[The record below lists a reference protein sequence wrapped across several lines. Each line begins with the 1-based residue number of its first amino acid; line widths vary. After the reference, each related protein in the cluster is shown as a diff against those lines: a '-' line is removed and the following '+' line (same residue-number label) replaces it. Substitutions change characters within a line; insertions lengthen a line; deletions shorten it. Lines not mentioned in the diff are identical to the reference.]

1 MVDLKPHNKENYQ
14 KIKQMFQSGKKICA
28 ISQATG
34 TGKTYLIA
42 KLCEDYADM
51 KKIIIAPNNYI
62 LDQTKEK
69 FTEYGIT
76 KTDFM
81 TYQKLIKMKDEEIS
95 DMDLDLI
102 VLDEFHHTTSKVWGE
117 KVDQLLSSHTGALI
131 FGTSATPVRTDGTNT
146 IDAVFNGNCVYEL
159 PLAKAIVEKIVP
171 MPKYIASLYTLDD
184 ELEKLRDKV
193 KNSYNTPEEK
203 KELHQKIDA
212 MRSQIEKS
220 YGVPIILNRHIP
232 DKQGKYIVF
241 CKNRSHL
248 KQIKDTVIEWFQ
260 TAGFKNIRSYF
271 LYSDYEENAKD
282 YKAFVEDTSN
292 NLKLLFS
299 VNMLN
304 EGLHLDGISGVLL
317 LRPTRS
323 NIIFNQQVGRC
334 IDAANT
340 KMPVILDLVNNFN
353 SVGYA
358 YNLKREIIDEAKS
371 KKDEGTV
378 FNTNWI
384 EDIDTFFITEY
395 IEDSI
400 KLFENIS
407 CGLKDGFERGLE
419 HLDKYIKEYG
429 DTLVPHGYV
438 CSDGFALGNWC
449 CNKRFGYRKELL
461 AENIVEDLNDRKFV
475 WNTYQ
480 ERFKKQVEEIKQY
493 IVINGK
499 FPSKHSKNYEEKN
512 LGCFLSNQK
521 HKFSIKGEEYP
532 MWKKQLLNSID
543 GFYFN
548 NKKDSFNRF
557 YELSIRYKK
566 RFGHLNIKYN
576 EIFSN
581 VNIGNLYY
589 RIKSKYINNELTTKQ
604 IELLRDLGVVFEDKF
619 DKRRKKYLNL
629 ISQLAKKR
637 KCIKSYGKYSTLYSY
652 INNYF
657 KINKDS
663 LTTSEIKDICI
674 VMGCGFE
681 EFGRRNNSKCVEVFD
696 NNGNSLGIFRSC
708 GQLAKLSEEKF
719 GVKFS
724 QSCIRE
730 VCKGNYKQYKKYT
743 FKYVDEDTQI
753 VTGTKQ

>member
-81 TYQKLIKMKDEEIS
+81 TYQKLIKMEDKEIS
-95 DMDLDLI
+95 DMELDLI

-117 KVDQLLSSHTGALI
+117 KVEQLLSSHTGALI

-146 IDAVFNGNCVYEL
+146 IDAVFNGNCVYDL
-159 PLAKAIVEKIVP
+159 PLSKAIVEKIVP
-171 MPKYIASLYTLDD
+171 MPKYIASLYTLDE

-203 KELHQKIDA
+203 KELNQKIDA

-260 TAGFKNIRSYF
+260 TAGFKNIRSYC

-358 YNLKREIIDEAKS
+358 YNLKREIIDEAKR

-395 IEDSI
+395 IENPVR
-400 KLFENIS
+400 LFENVA

-419 HLDKYIKEYG
+419 HLEAYIAENG
-429 DTLVPHGYV
+429 DALVPMEYV
-438 CSDGFALGNWC
+438 CADGFALGNWTGARRNEYK
-449 CNKRFGYRKELL
+449 NKVLSIHKTKDLEKLEFCWNAQDFKFKEQIKQVIHFTENRKKLPISHSKDDHERKLERFLRSQRVEKKKRGGEYPQWRIELL
-461 AENIVEDLNDRKFV
+461 EAIEGFTWETN
-475 WNTYQ
+475 
-480 ERFKKQVEEIKQY
+480 RFKV
-493 IVINGK
+493 
-499 FPSKHSKNYEEKN
+499 F
-512 LGCFLSNQK
+512 
-521 HKFSIKGEEYP
+521 HKALIE
-532 MWKKQLLNSID
+532 
-543 GFYFN
+543 
-548 NKKDSFNRF
+548 
-557 YELSIRYKK
+557 YKK
-566 RFGHLNIKYN
+566 KYGHLNIKTGEKFGEYK
-576 EIFSN
+576 
-581 VNIGNLYY
+581 IGDMLGYWKKKY
-589 RIKSKYINNELTTKQ
+589 KKKQVSKEKMKILTKLGLSL
-604 IELLRDLGVVFEDKF
+604 ENKNKLLLRERLDQIG
-619 DKRRKKYLNL
+619 
-629 ISQLAKKR
+629 ILANEEVKVKTR
-637 KCIKSYGKYSTLYSY
+637 GKYSTLYDY
-652 INNYF
+652 IISTIKENTE
-657 KINKDS
+657 K
-663 LTTSEIKDICI
+663 LTQEEMKNVEA
-674 VMGCGFE
+674 VMGCKIAEIGS
-681 EFGRRNNSKCVEVFD
+681 RSNSRSRKIEVFND
-696 NNGNSLGIFRSC
+696 EGIYVETYDSC
-708 GQLAKLSEEKF
+708 MEAERKLSQRFDIKF
-719 GVKFS
+719 NNVSIGL
-724 QSCIRE
+724 
-730 VCKGNYKQYKKYT
+730 VCKGIQKQHNGFT
-743 FKYVDEDTQI
+743 FKYVIEDTPLEAD
-753 VTGTKQ
+753 GK

>member
-69 FTEYGIT
+69 FTGYGIT
-76 KTDFM
+76 KTDFI
-81 TYQKLIKMKDEEIS
+81 TYQKLIKMEDKEIS

-117 KVDQLLSSHTGALI
+117 KVEQLLSSHTGALI

-146 IDAVFNGNCVYEL
+146 IDAVFNGNCVYDL
-159 PLAKAIVEKIVP
+159 PLSKAIVEKIVP
-171 MPKYIASLYTLDD
+171 MPKYIASLYTLDE

-203 KELHQKIDA
+203 KELNQKIDA
-212 MRSQIEKS
+212 MRRQIEKS

-260 TAGFKNIRSYF
+260 TAGFKNIRSYC

-282 YKAFVEDTSN
+282 YKAFVEDISN

-334 IDAANT
+334 IDAANSKT
-340 KMPVILDLVNNFN
+340 PVILDLVNNFN

-358 YNLKREIIDEAKS
+358 YNLKREIIDEAKR

-378 FNTNWI
+378 FNTKWI

-407 CGLKDGFERGLE
+407 YGLKDRFERGLE
-419 HLDKYIKEYG
+419 YLDKYIKEYG
-429 DTLVPHGYV
+429 DTLVPSAYV
-438 CSDGFALGNWC
+438 CSDGFALGCWTDKRRIEYKNNILSLHKI
-449 CNKRFGYRKELL
+449 NKLEDRGFVWFVKDFNFKKHVKQVICFTEIYGRIPSSRSKDDHERKLGTFLATQKKEKKKKGNGYPQWKIELL
-461 AENIVEDLNDRKFV
+461 E
-475 WNTYQ
+475 
-480 ERFKKQVEEIKQY
+480 
-493 IVINGK
+493 
-499 FPSKHSKNYEEKN
+499 
-512 LGCFLSNQK
+512 
-521 HKFSIKGEEYP
+521 SIE
-532 MWKKQLLNSID
+532 
-543 GFYFN
+543 GFTWEF
-548 NKKDSFNRF
+548 DSFKTF
-557 YELSIRYKK
+557 YDLLVEYKK
-566 RFGHLNIKYN
+566 ENGHLNIKK
-576 EIFSN
+576 
-581 VNIGNLYY
+581 G
-589 RIKSKYINNELTTKQ
+589 
-604 IELLRDLGVVFEDKF
+604 
-619 DKRRKKYLNL
+619 
-629 ISQLAKKR
+629 
-637 KCIKSYGKYSTLYSY
+637 
-652 INNYF
+652 
-657 KINKDS
+657 
-663 LTTSEIKDICI
+663 
-674 VMGCGFE
+674 
-681 EFGRRNNSKCVEVFD
+681 
-696 NNGNSLGIFRSC
+696 
-708 GQLAKLSEEKF
+708 EKF
-719 GVKFS
+719 GKHKIGTILMYWKQKYRNNQISKNEMEVLKKLGLKLESYTDLLWKERLELIGLLANKGVKVKNNGEYSSLCSYIVTTIKNNAKNLTQEERKNVEAVIGCGIDEIGNRVIRRKIEVFNDEGIYVETYDSCLAAEKNLS
-724 QSCIRE
+724 QKLNINFDNSAIGLA
-730 VCKGNYKQYKKYT
+730 CKKNRQYKGFT
-743 FKYVDEDTQI
+743 FKYVNEDTPFKAN
-753 VTGTKQ
+753 GN

>member
-171 MPKYIASLYTLDD
+171 MPKYIASLYTLND

-260 TAGFKNIRSYF
+260 TAGFKNIRSYC

-358 YNLKREIIDEAKS
+358 YNLKREIIDEAKR

-395 IEDSI
+395 IENPVR
-400 KLFENIS
+400 LFENVA

-419 HLDKYIKEYG
+419 HLAKYIKEYG
-429 DTLVPHGYV
+429 DAFVPMNYV
-438 CSDGFALGNWC
+438 CSDGFALGNWTSTRRREYK
-449 CNKRFGYRKELL
+449 NKLLSIQKIRQLEKLEFCWSSREVKFKEQ
-461 AENIVEDLNDRKFV
+461 I
-475 WNTYQ
+475 
-480 ERFKKQVEEIKQY
+480 KQVIYFAESHKKLPSSYAKEDYERKLGMFLTAQKNKKKKKGNGYPQWKIKLL
-493 IVINGK
+493 
-499 FPSKHSKNYEEKN
+499 E
-512 LGCFLSNQK
+512 
-521 HKFSIKGEEYP
+521 SIKGFTWELESFKSFYD
-532 MWKKQLLNSID
+532 LLV
-543 GFYFN
+543 G
-548 NKKDSFNRF
+548 
-557 YELSIRYKK
+557 YKK
-566 RFGHLNIKYN
+566 ENGHLNIKKGEKFGKHKIGSILMYWKKKYRSNQISKN
-576 EIFSN
+576 EMEYLKKLGLNLECHTALLWKEKLELIGILANKEVKVKSKGEYSSLYSFIVTTIKNNAGRLTPEERKN
-581 VNIGNLYY
+581 VETVIGCCIDEIGN
-589 RIKSKYINNELTTKQ
+589 RVKARK
-604 IELLRDLGVVFEDKF
+604 IEVFNDEGIYVETYD
-619 DKRRKKYLNL
+619 
-629 ISQLAKKR
+629 SCMEAKR
-637 KCIKSYGKYSTLYSY
+637 KLSQRFD
-652 INNYF
+652 IN
-657 KINKDS
+657 
-663 LTTSEIKDICI
+663 
-674 VMGCGFE
+674 
-681 EFGRRNNSKCVEVFD
+681 FD
-696 NNGNSLGIFRSC
+696 NNSIGR
-708 GQLAKLSEEKF
+708 
-719 GVKFS
+719 
-724 QSCIRE
+724 
-730 VCKGNYKQYKKYT
+730 VCKGKQKQHNGFT
-743 FKYVDEDTQI
+743 FKYVNEDTPL
-753 VTGTKQ
+753 KANEN

>member
-69 FTEYGIT
+69 FTGYGIT
-76 KTDFM
+76 KTDFI
-81 TYQKLIKMKDEEIS
+81 TYQKLIKMEDREIS
-95 DMDLDLI
+95 DMELDLI

-117 KVDQLLSSHTGALI
+117 KVEQLLSSHTGALI

-159 PLAKAIVEKIVP
+159 PLAKAIVEKIIP
-171 MPKYIASLYTLDD
+171 MPKYIASLYTLDE

-248 KQIKDTVIEWFQ
+248 KQIKDTVVEWFQ
-260 TAGFKNIRSYF
+260 TAGFKNINSYC

-358 YNLKREIIDEAKS
+358 YNLKREIIDEAKR
-371 KKDEGTV
+371 KKDEGTI

-384 EDIDTFFITEY
+384 EDIDTFFITDY

-407 CGLKDGFERGLE
+407 CGLKDVFERGLD
-419 HLDKYIKEYG
+419 HLDRYIKEYG
-429 DTLVPHGYV
+429 NTLVPSAYV
-438 CSDGFALGNWC
+438 CSDGFALGDWC
-449 CNKRFGYRKELL
+449 CNKRSEYRKKLL
-461 AENIVEDLNDRKFV
+461 AENRVEVLNDRKFV
-475 WNTYQ
+475 WNTCQ

-493 IVINGK
+493 LEQNGK
-499 FPSKHSKNYEEKN
+499 LPSEHSQNYEEKK
-512 LGCFLSNQK
+512 LGYFLSNQK
-521 HKFSIKGEEYP
+521 QRFSIKGEEY
-532 MWKKQLLNSID
+532 Q
-543 GFYFN
+543 
-548 NKKDSFNRF
+548 
-557 YELSIRYKK
+557 
-566 RFGHLNIKYN
+566 
-576 EIFSN
+576 
-581 VNIGNLYY
+581 
-589 RIKSKYINNELTTKQ
+589 NELTTKQ
-604 IELLRDLGVVFEDKF
+604 IEVLRDLGVVFEDKF
-619 DKRRKKYLNL
+619 DKKRKEYLNL

-637 KCIKSYGKYSTLYSY
+637 KRIKSYGEYSSLYHY
-652 INNYF
+652 IAKTIKNNPE
-657 KINKDS
+657 K
-663 LTTSEIKDICI
+663 LTPEERRNIEAVI
-674 VMGCGFE
+674 GCGIDE
-681 EFGRRNNSKCVEVFD
+681 IGSRVIRRKIKAFNDNGIYVETYD
-696 NNGNSLGIFRSC
+696 SC
-708 GQLAKLSEEKF
+708 RTAAKNLSQRFNIKFNYSSIGLA
-719 GVKFS
+719 
-724 QSCIRE
+724 
-730 VCKGNYKQYKKYT
+730 CKKNRQYKGFT
-743 FKYVDEDTQI
+743 FKYVNENTPLE
-753 VTGTKQ
+753 TKGK

>member
-117 KVDQLLSSHTGALI
+117 KVEQLLSSHTGTLI

-232 DKQGKYIVF
+232 AKQGKYIVF

-260 TAGFKNIRSYF
+260 TAGFKNIRSYC

-282 YKAFVEDTSN
+282 YKAFVEDTTN

-358 YNLKREIIDEAKS
+358 YNLKREIIDEAKR
-371 KKDEGTV
+371 KKDEGTD
-378 FNTNWI
+378 FHMNWI

-395 IEDSI
+395 IENPI
-400 KLFENIS
+400 RLFENVA
-407 CGLKDGFERGLE
+407 CGLKDRFERGLE
-419 HLDKYIKEYG
+419 HLDAYIAENG
-429 DTLVPHGYV
+429 DTLVPKRYV
-438 CSDGFALGNWC
+438 CSDGFALGDWISDS
-449 CNKRFGYRKELL
+449 RKDHKN
-461 AENIVEDLNDRKFV
+461 NILSPHKIKKLEDLGFV
-475 WNTYQ
+475 WNAHDFK
-480 ERFKKQVEEIKQY
+480 FKKQVKQVIYFTEIFGRTPTQC
-493 IVINGK
+493 
-499 FPSKHSKNYEEKN
+499 SKDDHERKLGRFLRTQKAEKKRT
-512 LGCFLSNQK
+512 GDR
-521 HKFSIKGEEYP
+521 YP
-532 MWKKQLLNSID
+532 QWKIELLESID
-543 GFYFN
+543 GFTWEL
-548 NKKDSFNRF
+548 DSFKTF
-557 YELSIRYKK
+557 YDLLVKYK
-566 RFGHLNIKYN
+566 REHGNLNIKRIEGN
-576 EIFSN
+576 EEYKIGTMLNTWKQKYKHGKIPDDRLRKLKKLGLNLECHTDLLWKERLELIGILANKGVNVKSN
-581 VNIGNLYY
+581 GEYSSLYMYITKTIKNNPEKLTQEERKNVEDVIGCGIGEIGNRVIRRKIEVFNDEGNYVEMYDSCREAARNL
-589 RIKSKYINNELTTKQ
+589 SKISN
-604 IELLRDLGVVFEDKF
+604 IKF
-619 DKRRKKYLNL
+619 DNGSIGRVCRGIQKQHN
-629 ISQLAKKR
+629 
-637 KCIKSYGKYSTLYSY
+637 
-652 INNYF
+652 
-657 KINKDS
+657 
-663 LTTSEIKDICI
+663 
-674 VMGCGFE
+674 GF
-681 EFGRRNNSKCVEVFD
+681 
-696 NNGNSLGIFRSC
+696 
-708 GQLAKLSEEKF
+708 
-719 GVKFS
+719 
-724 QSCIRE
+724 
-730 VCKGNYKQYKKYT
+730 T
-743 FKYVDEDTQI
+743 FKYVNEDTPLK
-753 VTGTKQ
+753 TEGN